1 LYHLYGAF
9 CEMPVEAIYRNNREC
24 FARLMTNSNPPQ
36 KAEEQVQAPP
46 LSLMQ
51 IVAILHN
58 EAEMERRAEAKID
71 YGSPILE
78 RFPKFIVAL
87 QKRDVEKN
95 RVLAADLMKYD
106 SVASVVTR
114 LNRIVRHAKERLPI
128 DNGDRKTNKPRILN
142 KIEELNSKLIECK
155 QLMEYLSHDDLP
167 SGGELSKAFEVEFR
181 VVVPDVGLNSFGFD
195 AAYEHLCG
203 LVRGVQNAQERI
215 KTNLPFAW
223 EKTALSDTAL
233 EVCKLL
239 LQCDQKPTAY
249 LQGLAVGL
257 LGACYEAAGGAL
269 SAATYKNAIQEA
281 LTQLK
286 TKK

>member
-1 LYHLYGAF
+1 
-9 CEMPVEAIYRNNREC
+9 MQRNSAET
-24 FARLMTNSNPPQ
+24 ARR
-36 KAEEQVQAPP
+36 
-46 LSLMQ
+46 
-51 IVAILHN
+51 H
-58 EAEMERRAEAKID
+58 EAKID
-71 YGSPILE
+71 YGSPILKN
-78 RFPKFIVAL
+78 FPKFTAVL
-87 QKRDVEKN
+87 RERDLDIN
-95 RVLAADLMKYD
+95 RTLAADLMKYD
-106 SVASVVTR
+106 SEASVVTR

-128 DNGDRKTNKPRILN
+128 DNGDRKTNKPRVLN
-142 KIEELNSKLIECK
+142 KIEELNAKLIECK

-167 SGGELSKAFEVEFR
+167 TGGELSKAFELEFR

-203 LVRGVQNAQERI
+203 LVRGVQNAQEHI

-223 EKTALSDTAL
+223 EKTALSGTAL
-233 EVCKLL
+233 EVCTLL
-239 LQCDQKPTAY
+239 LQFDQKPTAY